1 MVFLIEVDNN
11 IAVRQLLC
19 GRKKIFVTIFLRGQ
33 LLNVEMLFYKR

>member
-19 GRKKIFVTIFLRGQ
+19 GRKKNICNNFFEGPIT
-33 LLNVEMLFYKR
+33 